1 MAPDYPSDLI
11 QDIKIRLRQAA
22 GVPSY
27 DPGDPALGSFPCV
40 ADAVAALD
48 PTLPDYLRC
57 KRCHGGLLRGINSTI
72 CIFCG
77 AEQRGEDF
85 SRTISFNYTVGYQK
99 FLKSLDLDGSE
110 VVNLEAESKES
121 SRGKDSPK
129 VGVTLSNI
137 LDLKLRW
144 PREREEIDNS
154 NSNAA
159 PSQVALVS
167 LSGVN
172 LDNFFSDQKNEV
184 SSRSSTSQVSGHG
197 ANSFSVELDSSFS
210 VTRNETVSG
219 AQNATVEQFMPRKQ
233 DVITHANLSSRS
245 QKFSFSER
253 QKSLDVANSSADAE
267 GSNSDDAF
275 ADWETD
281 FQSASSATF
290 EATSKQIDPVQ
301 YALDFQSANP
311 TLVTAETESRTMDL
325 FHNPIGYQSAN
336 YVTVG
341 TESKKIDPFQNS
353 SNFQPENPTVLAME
367 SRTND
372 LLQNSVDFQSANSVA
387 VAADSRHVDLFPSP
401 AGFQS
406 RNLETVE
413 KELRYIDHFQN
424 SGADFS
430 PIIIPKSDQNTNMGH
445 NSSND
450 DTGGVLTHEVDEAIS
465 HNDWLQNEMWSQSPK
480 ISKETGRL
488 DGISSS
494 IFVGEL
500 KNEEKETTSVK
511 VSWTQ
516 DDLWQR
522 SVNEINNK
530 SFNHH
535 DDDLFDD
542 WQDFRTATNA
552 SGNLSVLQS
561 LTSDKVH
568 VLPLEAN
575 SGDLE
580 DLEFGCFI
588 QSDSFS
594 SALNGLQSP
603 NHVNTRQQGGDSIAN
618 RENQSNEKIG
628 TATAL
633 SSGSDINAN
642 TPNASDLDASQYKVD
657 MLLAQMPDLS
667 FMLEESLY
675 IPKKP
680 SSSELNT

>member
-27 DPGDPALGSFPCV
+27 DPDDPAVRSFPYV

-57 KRCHGGLLRGINSTI
+57 KRCHGGLLRGFNSTL

-85 SRTISFNYTVGYQK
+85 ARTISFNSTAGYRK
-99 FLKSLDLDGSE
+99 FLQSLDLDDSE

-144 PREREEIDNS
+144 PREREEIDNR

-184 SSRSSTSQVSGHG
+184 SSRSSTSHSTSNVPQVSGHG
-197 ANSFSVELDSSFS
+197 ANSISVDLDSSLS
-210 VTRNETVSG
+210 VTRNETASG
-219 AQNATVEQFMPRKQ
+219 AQNATFEQFMPRKQ

-245 QKFSFSER
+245 QKFGFFER
-253 QKSLDVANSSADAE
+253 QKSLDVAISSADVE

-290 EATSKQIDPVQ
+290 ESKPIDPVQ
-301 YALDFQSANP
+301 HALDFQSANP
-311 TLVTAETESRTMDL
+311 TAVTAETESRTTDL
-325 FHNPIGYQSAN
+325 FHNPIDYQSAN

-341 TESKKIDPFQNS
+341 KESKKIDPFQNS
-353 SNFQPENPTVLAME
+353 SNFQPDNPTVLAME

-387 VAADSRHVDLFPSP
+387 VAADSRHVDLFQKP
-401 AGFQS
+401 AGIQS
-406 RNLETVE
+406 TNLETVA
-413 KELRYIDHFQN
+413 KEFRYIDHFQN

-430 PIIIPKSDQNTNMGH
+430 PIIIPKSDQNTNIGH

-450 DTGGVLTHEVDEAIS
+450 DTAGVLTHEVDEAIS
-465 HNDWLQNEMWSQSPK
+465 RNDWFQSPK
-480 ISKETGRL
+480 ISKETDQL
-488 DGISSS
+488 DSISSS

-511 VSWTQ
+511 VSLTQ

-542 WQDFRTATNA
+542 WQDFTTATNA

-561 LTSDKVH
+561 LTSDKAH

-588 QSDSFS
+588 QSDSLS

-603 NHVNTRQQGGDSIAN
+603 NHVNNKQGGDSIAN
-618 RENQSNEKIG
+618 RTNQSNEKIG
-628 TATAL
+628 TL

-642 TPNASDLDASQYKVD
+642 IPDASQYKVD

-675 IPKKP
+675 IPNKP